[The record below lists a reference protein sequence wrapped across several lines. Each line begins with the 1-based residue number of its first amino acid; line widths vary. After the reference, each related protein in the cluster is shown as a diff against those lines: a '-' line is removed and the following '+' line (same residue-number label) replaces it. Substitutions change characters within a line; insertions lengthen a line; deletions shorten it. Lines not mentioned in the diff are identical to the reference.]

1 MKRHQLLTFVAL
13 LLLPLAALHAADTIS
28 LAGQWKFALDP
39 ESEGVAAD
47 WHKTA
52 LRDSIKLPGT
62 TDEAE
67 KGARNSNT
75 NVTSHLSRL
84 YPFEGVAWY
93 QSDVVIPEAWRGQR
107 VTLLLERTKFTRV
120 WVDECAF
127 DDQDSLATP
136 QVRDLSAALTPGRHR
151 LTIVVDN
158 NPKHWPVNGGHQLSN
173 DTQGNWNGIIG
184 RIELRATAPVWIE
197 EVQVY
202 PNVAAKSARL
212 RVTVGNTTKRS
223 GRGTLTAEH
232 GKSRRT
238 TEISWDEKGAVTE
251 IDLPLGT
258 NANTW
263 DEFAP
268 NLEEI
273 AVTLETAPAVRKT
286 TRVRFGLCEFRTR
299 GTQFVVNGRTTFLR
313 GKHDACVFPLTG
325 RPPMDVTGWER
336 VFQIAKDYG
345 INHYRFHSWCPP
357 EAAFEAADR
366 LGIYLQPEL
375 PNFGGDISKKPE
387 AAHFTQEEGKR
398 ILRAFGNHPSFVMF
412 ALGNEMYGGR
422 DVRAAIVKQLRAF
435 DPRHLFAQ
443 ASNYD
448 LDKPEFAEGDDYWT
462 TFRTAKGADGAVR
475 GSYAHVD
482 APLGH
487 IQAGPPATTND
498 YTRAIANVPVPV
510 IGHEIGQ
517 FQTSPNFREMRKY
530 TGVTR
535 ATNFE
540 VFRQRL
546 QAKGLLDQADDFVRA
561 SGALSVLCYREEI
574 EAALRTPG
582 FGGFQ
587 LLDLQDFPGQG
598 TALVGILDAFMDSKG
613 LIAPEQWR
621 AFCSEIVP
629 LALFPKYTWTTE
641 EMFRSE
647 IKVANYGPASLPRRA
662 ISWTMSEAGGCRL
675 TSGTLPAADIPQGAL
690 TRIGEISVP
699 LAKASAPRKLEL
711 VIAIE
716 GTKFR
721 NHYDLW
727 VYPPKPDTAPPGN
740 VTIARALDE
749 ETLKRLTD
757 GGRVLL
763 LPKLDTLTNSI
774 AGFYAGDFWCYTMFR
789 HGKPPGTMG
798 ILCDPKHPALA
809 QFPTEFHANW
819 QWFDILMNS
828 RAIILDQTPAD
839 FRPLVQV
846 IDNFDKDRNHK
857 LGLVFEAQVGH
868 GRLLVCTSDLL
879 ALQDKPEARELLASL
894 LRHAASSQFLP
905 KSGLTPTALQN
916 LFSPKSP

>member
-1 MKRHQLLTFVAL
+1 M
-13 LLLPLAALHAADTIS
+13 
-28 LAGQWKFALDP
+28 
-39 ESEGVAAD
+39 
-47 WHKTA
+47 
-52 LRDSIKLPGT
+52 
-62 TDEAE
+62 
-67 KGARNSNT
+67 
-75 NVTSHLSRL
+75 
-84 YPFEGVAWY
+84 
-93 QSDVVIPEAWRGQR
+93 VIPEAWRGQR
-107 VTLLLERTKFTRV
+107 ITLLLERTKFTSV
-120 WVDECAF
+120 WVDEIAF
-127 DDQDSLATP
+127 ESQDSLATP

-151 LTIVVDN
+151 LTILVDN
-158 NPKHWPVNGGHQLSN
+158 NPKRWPINGGHQLSN
-173 DTQGNWNGIIG
+173 HTQGNWNGILG
-184 RIELRATAPVWIE
+184 RIELQATEPVWIE

-212 RVTVGNTTKRS
+212 RVTVGNTTQRS
-223 GRGTLTAEH
+223 GRGALTAEH
-232 GKSRRT
+232 GTSRRT
-238 TEISWDEKGAVTE
+238 VEISWDEKGAAADIE
-251 IDLPLGT
+251 LPLG
-258 NANTW
+258 ADAKTW

-273 AVTLETAPAVRKT
+273 AVTLETAPAARQT

-325 RPPMDVTGWER
+325 RPPMDLAGWER
-336 VFQIAKDYG
+336 VFTIAKDYG

-375 PNFGGDISKKPE
+375 PNFGGDISKQPE
-387 AAHFTQEEGKR
+387 AAQFTLEEGKR

-412 ALGNEMYGGR
+412 ALGNEMHGGR
-422 DVRAAIVKQLRAF
+422 DVRAGIVKQLRAF

-498 YTRAIANVPVPV
+498 YTRAIANVSVPV

-517 FQTSPNFREMRKY
+517 YQTFPNFREIPKY
-530 TGVTR
+530 TGVMR

-561 SGALSVLCYREEI
+561 SGALAVLCYREEI

-613 LIAPEQWR
+613 LISPEQWR
-621 AFCSEIVP
+621 AFCAETVP

-641 EMFRSE
+641 ETFRAE
-647 IKVANYGPASLPRRA
+647 VKVANYGPTTRPRQTL
-662 ISWTMSEAGGCRL
+662 SWTLAEAGGKRL
-675 TSGTLPAADIPQGAL
+675 ASGSLPAADIPQGAL
-690 TRIGEISVP
+690 TRLGEISVP
-699 LAKASAPRKLEL
+699 LANASAPRKLL
-711 VIAIE
+711 LAIAIE

-749 ETLKRLTD
+749 EALKRLTD

-763 LPKLDTLTNSI
+763 LPKLETLTNSI
-774 AGFYAGDFWCYTMFR
+774 AGFFAGDFWCYPMFR
-789 HGKPPGTMG
+789 HGKPPGTLG

-819 QWFDILMNS
+819 QWFHLLMNS
-828 RAIILDQTPAD
+828 RAYDPRRHAGGLPSRGPGHRQLRQGPQPQAG
-839 FRPLVQV
+839 
-846 IDNFDKDRNHK
+846 
-857 LGLVFEAQVGH
+857 LGLRSAGWPGSPAGLHQRFVGVA
-868 GRLLVCTSDLL
+868 GQTGSPGTSR
-879 ALQDKPEARELLASL
+879 QPASL
-894 LRHAASSQFLP
+894 CRLIAVWA
-905 KSGLTPTALQN
+905 
-916 LFSPKSP
+916 